1 MPIQP
6 RTAIVASTVS
16 QQPRQKKYSSLVA
29 GGGGNVGSRP
39 ILEDINSF
47 LHGPFFLAIIGSDW
61 VALGDGHHPI
71 CRECKRRS
79 VECSWGLKVSFHPS
93 RTLQLSSEH
102 TAALSRLD
110 KQRGKI
116 QTEWSD
122 CGRHEVAPLVVRLF
136 PPPLAWTITNWYLHF
151 KIIDDTQEIVR
162 SFGKDDEA
170 SLEEESGS
178 DTSSRPPPTEPGE
191 CDSTA
196 ILDDVIPYGVSAG
209 SGREGGQTEDISPVS
224 ISTDVGALRA
234 QRAQNRVF
242 DLFNTLPP
250 NLSPP
255 NITTP
260 SLIPDFWDNDLPNAP
275 FFLGHAISRGASPDP
290 EPRFPVSQTVKAD
303 LMSAYIQE
311 TATWCETT
319 DSDMHFSVRSVHDM
333 MGSKPFVAAA
343 MSLASRQRDAVQ
355 GRRRH
360 LTLELYQYTIRLLL
374 GQDPTKPDASIL
386 ATCTILCAYEMM
398 ASSVSEWRR
407 HLRGCAE
414 LLRMCKWN
422 GNSEGIVK
430 SCFWAFARIDVWAAF
445 ILNQTTLIPTD
456 SWVNQDSLVLVA
468 AAGETDD
475 YCNLAILIFARI
487 INVLNDKGGARRQSQ
502 TKLRDNVQNLWD
514 ELQLWR
520 RWRLPSVKPL
530 MRIDQSDKSP
540 FPTIMFAL
548 SSSIC
553 GNTFYHA
560 GSILLLQSG
569 LVNPDPSPEMAKAVI
584 HIGMLGNWE
593 VSRSAIRPS
602 KPTPLPTLSFGLNF
616 LNVDMKFSANWV
628 NHLQPLYIAG
638 TALDAVPKKALSG
651 QWRPVD
657 AGTAEEAD
665 DPTDMDFAAE
675 KVALLR
681 HLAKIERET
690 GWKTKERARDLRVLW
705 GLEN

>member
-1 MPIQP
+1 
-6 RTAIVASTVS
+6 
-16 QQPRQKKYSSLVA
+16 
-29 GGGGNVGSRP
+29 
-39 ILEDINSF
+39 
-47 LHGPFFLAIIGSDW
+47 
-61 VALGDGHHPI
+61 
-71 CRECKRRS
+71 
-79 VECSWGLKVSFHPS
+79 
-93 RTLQLSSEH
+93 
-102 TAALSRLD
+102 
-110 KQRGKI
+110 
-116 QTEWSD
+116 
-122 CGRHEVAPLVVRLF
+122 
-136 PPPLAWTITNWYLHF
+136 
-151 KIIDDTQEIVR
+151 
-162 SFGKDDEA
+162 
-170 SLEEESGS
+170 
-178 DTSSRPPPTEPGE
+178 
-191 CDSTA
+191 
-196 ILDDVIPYGVSAG
+196 
-209 SGREGGQTEDISPVS
+209 
-224 ISTDVGALRA
+224 
-234 QRAQNRVF
+234 
-242 DLFNTLPP
+242 
-250 NLSPP
+250 
-255 NITTP
+255 
-260 SLIPDFWDNDLPNAP
+260 
-275 FFLGHAISRGASPDP
+275 
-290 EPRFPVSQTVKAD
+290 
-303 LMSAYIQE
+303 MSAYIQE
-311 TATWCETT
+311 TATTWCETT

-569 LVNPDPSPEMAKAVI
+569 LVNPDPSPEMAKALSP
-584 HIGMLGNWE
+584 HWHAGELGGISISN
-593 VSRSAIRPS
+593 PS
-602 KPTPLPTLSFGLNF
+602 H
-616 LNVDMKFSANWV
+616 ANWV

>member
-1 MPIQP
+1 M
-6 RTAIVASTVS
+6 
-16 QQPRQKKYSSLVA
+16 
-29 GGGGNVGSRP
+29 G
-39 ILEDINSF
+39 
-47 LHGPFFLAIIGSDW
+47 II
-61 VALGDGHHPI
+61 P
-71 CRECKRRS
+71 S
-79 VECSWGLKVSFHPS
+79 VENARGAVLN
-93 RTLQLSSEH
+93 LSSEH

-110 KQRGKI
+110 KQRKKTLTDGPG
-116 QTEWSD
+116 
-122 CGRHEVAPLVVRLF
+122 CGRQPAAPLV
-136 PPPLAWTITNWYLHF
+136 
-151 KIIDDTQEIVR
+151 IINDTQEIVR
-162 SFGKDDEA
+162 SFCKDDEV
-170 SLEEESGS
+170 SLVEESGS
-178 DTSSRPPPTEPGE
+178 DTSSRPPPTEPDE
-191 CDSTA
+191 PDDCDSIV
-196 ILDDVIPYGVSAG
+196 ILDEVIPHGG
-209 SGREGGQTEDISPVS
+209 SVRSVREGGQTDDT
-224 ISTDVGALRA
+224 STVGINSDVGALRA
-234 QRAQNRVF
+234 QDRVF
-242 DLFNTLPP
+242 DLFDTLPPLP

-255 NITTP
+255 NNPTP

-290 EPRFPVSQTVKAD
+290 EPRFPVSQMVKAD

-333 MGSKPFVAAA
+333 MNSKPFVAAA

-355 GRRRH
+355 GRHRQ

-430 SCFWAFARIDVWAAF
+430 ACFWAFARIDVWAAF

-468 AAGETDD
+468 ATGDTDD

-487 INVLNDKGGARRQSQ
+487 INVLNEKGGARRQSQ
-502 TKLRDNVQNLWD
+502 TKLRDNAQNLWE

-520 RWRLPSVKPL
+520 RWCLPSVKPL
-530 MRIDQSDKSP
+530 MRIEQSEKSP

-569 LVNPDPSPEMAKAVI
+569 LVNPDPSSEMATAVSS
-584 HIGMLGNWE
+584 LFNE
-593 VSRSAIRPS
+593 AAA
-602 KPTPLPTLSFGLNF
+602 T
-616 LNVDMKFSANWV
+616 ACV
-628 NHLQPLYIAG
+628 NI
-638 TALDAVPKKALSG
+638 K
-651 QWRPVD
+651 
-657 AGTAEEAD
+657 
-665 DPTDMDFAAE
+665 
-675 KVALLR
+675 
-681 HLAKIERET
+681 
-690 GWKTKERARDLRVLW
+690 
-705 GLEN
+705 